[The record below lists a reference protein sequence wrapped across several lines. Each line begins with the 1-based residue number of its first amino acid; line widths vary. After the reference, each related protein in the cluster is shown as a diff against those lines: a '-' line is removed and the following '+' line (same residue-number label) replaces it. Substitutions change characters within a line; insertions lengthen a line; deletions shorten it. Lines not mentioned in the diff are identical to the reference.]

1 MGLNNE
7 TITDQVVGPNL
18 IIIIN
23 GRTWVH
29 ACMPA
34 SIIAWPSFHWG
45 TCTGPL
51 TTQHVRHV
59 DMSGGQVSV
68 YFILFHFCYKIYSWW
83 TFILFNFNFK
93 IKIIFLFLFLRK
105 KMEKEKLIVLVGLWM
120 SMSHRHWDHY
130 FRHMYSFGNY
140 CGRNWVFIC
149 KITFP

>member
-23 GRTWVH
+23 GRTRVH

-83 TFILFNFNFK
+83 TFILFYFNFK

-105 KMEKEKLIVLVGLWM
+105 KKKGKGKTNCVSGVVDVNVPPTLGPSFSSYVFLW
-120 SMSHRHWDHY
+120 
-130 FRHMYSFGNY
+130 
-140 CGRNWVFIC
+140 
-149 KITFP
+149 K